1 MPLDLPPW
9 YLRVRVSEAGR
20 PSTAATSDVLVEEAA
35 PQRVLFY
42 EPRPSWIATFV
53 RRAIEADQRFVV
65 SGLAYPSRGIRI
77 VSGEPASLDQT
88 ALRTFSAVVIGGLD
102 RLTVSDRDRL
112 DWFVRERGGS
122 LVLLPD
128 ARPGTAPWTEWLSGA
143 TTRETLLERP
153 SVLAVAPPLPA

>member
-1 MPLDLPPW
+1 MSLSRKP
-9 YLRVRVSEAGR
+9 
-20 PSTAATSDVLVEEAA
+20 A

-65 SGLAYPSRGIRI
+65 SGLDYPSRGIRI
-77 VSGEPASLDQT
+77 VSGDAPSLDRT
-88 ALRTFSAVVIGGLD
+88 ALRAFSAVVVGGLD

-128 ARPGTAPWTEWLSGA
+128 ARPGIAPLDRVVGWRDHARGA
-143 TTRETLLERP
+143 SRAAVGSRRRAAAAGDT
-153 SVLAVAPPLPA
+153 SVGVADLRRCQGARC